1 MSLRRLFE
9 YLTPYATTATSPA
22 SHQTTFEKYELAY
35 QYMRFWRTFLYQH
48 VCRCTHNV
56 EHDSD
61 IFYDVSVCY
70 RQWYW
75 RCGAFYGFLIARPA
89 QRNESIHYVP
99 QDRSKTARKKE
110 RACGRFRTSEPPAN
124 PHYSNKKAT
133 SFSADGFGPS
143 GESRTHGLLNPM
155 QIGKT
160 SKNLGVSR
168 LLAFFFLPIVAV
180 FAAVFETALS
190 SQIAFLS

>member
-1 MSLRRLFE
+1 
-9 YLTPYATTATSPA
+9 
-22 SHQTTFEKYELAY
+22 
-35 QYMRFWRTFLYQH
+35 MRFWRTFLYQH

-133 SFSADGFGPS
+133 SLSADGFWS
-143 GESRTHGLLNPM
+143 EWRESNSRPLEPHSSALPNCATPGCLLVVHQRRCLLYREVIEMSTENLWFFVFN
-155 QIGKT
+155 
-160 SKNLGVSR
+160 KNIFNNIKNNGHYIYKESVFS
-168 LLAFFFLPIVAV
+168 LL
-180 FAAVFETALS
+180 
-190 SQIAFLS
+190 

>member
-1 MSLRRLFE
+1 MICLESNRYEKAVVALSLRRLFE
-9 YLTPYATTATSPA
+9 YLTPYSTTATSPA

-35 QYMRFWRTFLYQH
+35 QNMRFWRTFLYQH

-75 RCGAFYGFLIARPA
+75 RCGAFYGFLITRPA

-110 RACGRFRTSEPPAN
+110 RACGRFRSSEPPAN
-124 PHYSNKKAT
+124 PRYSNKKAT
-133 SFSADGFGPS
+133 SFSADGFWS
-143 GESRTHGLLNPM
+143 EWRESNSRPLEPHSSALPNCATPGRLARCSHRRRCLL
-155 QIGKT
+155 
-160 SKNLGVSR
+160 
-168 LLAFFFLPIVAV
+168 
-180 FAAVFETALS
+180 
-190 SQIAFLS
+190 